1 MFHIPKSSINQLWK
15 AADAALSKATYYL
28 SCIWVEKREKQNS
41 IAAFAQHG
49 VWVNF
54 CGIFFM
60 QLIENNQ

>member
-15 AADAALSKATYYL
+15 AAD
-28 SCIWVEKREKQNS
+28 CIWVEKREKQNS